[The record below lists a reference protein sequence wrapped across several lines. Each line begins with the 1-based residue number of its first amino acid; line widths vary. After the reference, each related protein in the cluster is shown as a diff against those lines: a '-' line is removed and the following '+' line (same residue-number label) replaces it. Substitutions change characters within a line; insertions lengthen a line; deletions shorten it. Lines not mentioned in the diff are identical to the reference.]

1 MHSRFAFLGM
11 ILITH
16 GLLAFGQEHDQGHLH
31 PSEQPA
37 QMPGMPAEH
46 SSKSLVDLLEHH
58 AASGT
63 DAAPA
68 STPEHM
74 MMIMKKRWT
83 FMFHGEAFLNELQQ
97 AGPRGFDKVFS
108 TNWFMLMAQRR
119 LGRGNLTA
127 KTMLS
132 FEPATVS
139 RQRYPELF
147 QEGETAFGRPIVDGQ
162 HPHDFVMELAALY
175 DYRLGEKTVLSLYA
189 APVGDPAMGPL
200 AYPHRASAAENPMA
214 PLGHHLEDSTHIAND
229 VVTIGI
235 THNNLRLEA
244 SGFHGREPDEQRWDI
259 DSGKINSW
267 STRLTFN
274 PGRNWSFQYSLA
286 YLRSPEALQPL
297 EDVRRMTASLSYNR
311 LLRAGNWSS
320 MLLWGRNKSV
330 ADGNVGNGYLLES
343 TLHFADRNNV
353 WTRIENVDRTNALL
367 LGENPE
373 PANFTEHYFARVQ
386 AYTVGYDREIGRLP
400 HLSTAIGTQ
409 ITWYGVPDGLKPTY
423 GSHPFGGIVFLRL
436 RFQ

>member
-259 DSGKINSW
+259 DSGKINSV
-267 STRLTFN
+267 
-274 PGRNWSFQYSLA
+274 PG
-286 YLRSPEALQPL
+286 
-297 EDVRRMTASLSYNR
+297 
-311 LLRAGNWSS
+311 
-320 MLLWGRNKSV
+320 
-330 ADGNVGNGYLLES
+330 
-343 TLHFADRNNV
+343 
-353 WTRIENVDRTNALL
+353 
-367 LGENPE
+367 
-373 PANFTEHYFARVQ
+373 
-386 AYTVGYDREIGRLP
+386 
-400 HLSTAIGTQ
+400 
-409 ITWYGVPDGLKPTY
+409 
-423 GSHPFGGIVFLRL
+423 
-436 RFQ
+436 